1 MDSLSIELV
10 STCVHLQHMQ
20 TLIVNSVYISVQDLH
35 MIHLHFKEIVH
46 VCSSAQFH
54 CTGTL

>member
-1 MDSLSIELV
+1 MASLSIELV
-10 STCVHLQHMQ
+10 STCVRLQHMQ
-20 TLIVNSVYISVQDLH
+20 ILIANSVYISAQELH